1 MSIQESQPEKPVWEV
16 KVRPLG
22 ETHTPW
28 ETMTVRASS
37 IIQAEAIM
45 RRRGFE
51 MAKDSAMR
59 SDGQPTFLPGKNYA
73 LKPLVCSKCG
83 YSLEGLT
90 LDRASVTC
98 IECTH
103 TQPLI
108 AYVPENSGMIDKH
121 HPIIGLFAIIGIIAT
136 ILFLLLISLPIIFTI
151 L

>member
-1 MSIQESQPEKPVWEV
+1 MPSQKQQREKPLWEV
-16 KVRPLG
+16 KVRPIG
-22 ETHTPW
+22 ESHTPW
-28 ETMTVRASS
+28 ETTNVRASS

-45 RRRGFE
+45 RRRGYE

-59 SDGQPTFLPGKNYA
+59 SDGKPTLLPGKEYL

-83 YSLEGLT
+83 YSLQGLT

-108 AYVPENSGMIDKH
+108 AYVPENTGMIDRN
-121 HPIIGLFAIIGIIAT
+121 HPVIGLFAIIGIIAT
-136 ILFLLLISLPIIFTI
+136 ILFLLLISLPFIFA
-151 L
+151 LL

>member
-1 MSIQESQPEKPVWEV
+1 MSTQESQPEKPVWEI
-16 KVRPLG
+16 KARPIG
-22 ETHTPW
+22 ETYTPW
-28 ETMTVRASS
+28 ETITVRASS

-51 MAKDSAMR
+51 MAKDSAIR
-59 SDGQPTFLPGKNYA
+59 SDGQPTHLPGKKYA
-73 LKPLVCSKCG
+73 LQPLVCSKCG
-83 YSLEGLT
+83 YSLQGLT

-108 AYVPENSGMIDKH
+108 AYVPENSGMIDKN
-121 HPIIGLFAIIGIIAT
+121 HPVIGLFAIVGIIAT
-136 ILFLLLISLPIIFTI
+136 ILFFLLISLPIIFAI

>member
-1 MSIQESQPEKPVWEV
+1 MTSQEAQPDKPVWEV
-16 KVRPLG
+16 KVRPIG

-28 ETMTVRASS
+28 ETMTIRASS

-51 MAKDSAMR
+51 MAKDSALR
-59 SDGQPTFLPGKNYA
+59 SDGKPTHLPGKTYA

-83 YSLEGLT
+83 YSLQGLT

-98 IECTH
+98 TECTH

-108 AYVPENSGMIDKH
+108 TYVPENTGMIDRN
-121 HPIIGLFAIIGIIAT
+121 HPVIGLFAIIGIIAT
-136 ILFLLLISLPIIFTI
+136 ILFLLLISLPILFA
-151 L
+151 LL